1 MTYRDDRDAKIARLE
16 AENADLR
23 TRNEVQSRE
32 IDDLM
37 TRLKLKHDPDE
48 QIRHAEATHTLYVA
62 EALAR
67 GRRLGADTSSRTL
80 RVILLLLAIGAT
92 IPGTV
97 VLALMREWLLQ

>member
-1 MTYRDDRDAKIARLE
+1 MTYRDERDAKIARLE

-23 TRNEVQSRE
+23 ARNEVQSRE

-48 QIRHAEATHTLYVA
+48 RIRHVEATHTLYVA

-67 GRRLGADTSSRTL
+67 GRRLGADRGSRVAYVITVLLILWATFAGVSQALL
-80 RVILLLLAIGAT
+80 R
-92 IPGTV
+92 
-97 VLALMREWLLQ
+97 

>member
-1 MTYRDDRDAKIARLE
+1 MTYRDERDAKIARLE

-23 TRNEVQSRE
+23 TRNDVQARE

-48 QIRHAEATHTLYVA
+48 QVRRATASHELYVA

-67 GRRLGADTSSRTL
+67 GRRLGADTSSLTL

-97 VLALMREWLLQ
+97 VLALVREWLLR